1 MKTQILEHKDEQ
13 DDGQVPVNA
22 VMFRYVVKQA
32 LYHVEITDLPSSSEG
47 SVYSTENVME
57 EGNEKYY
64 HFVSKICGY
73 GFASY
78 SSAVP

>member
-32 LYHVEITDLPSSSEG
+32 LYHVEITDLPG
-47 SVYSTENVME
+47 SAD
-57 EGNEKYY
+57 G
-64 HFVSKICGY
+64 CGY
-73 GFASY
+73 
-78 SSAVP
+78 SAESVM